1 MGFTKTPGIS
11 IIIPNTFKPC
21 LLKFTYI
28 WMNNNV
34 QFWSKP
40 VTVGLNSIGCWIFD
54 GVNWNYNYISLNDIE
69 CFMCY

>member
-1 MGFTKTPGIS
+1 MGFTKTPGINTV
-11 IIIPNTFKPC
+11 IPNTFNPC

-28 WMNNNV
+28 WMNNNI

-40 VTVGLNSIGCWIFD
+40 VTINRNSIGCWIFN
-54 GVNWNYNYISLNDIE
+54 GVNWNYNDVNLKDIE